1 MLDSLN
7 MLKSD
12 GKEYTIK
19 TTWKYIVFWEKKNV
33 CLYIIGY
40 LFSKAWGMANLKTS
54 SLVGF
59 LKLLRDM
66 TSLTASSWLKESLC
80 KTGITSLFNGHSTW
94 PASTIYDNVTG
105 VSVFNI
111 MKRGKWFK
119 KFSKTLWKRC
129 VIFLSYFVILFL
141 NSPLNH
147 FQSSTEQKKI
157 WCGILH
163 ITFTCAQRE
172 DLVKRSPEKFTK
184 NNKKN
189 PPLVIEY
196 GYDSEA
202 SVIKG

>member
-1 MLDSLN
+1 
-7 MLKSD
+7 
-12 GKEYTIK
+12 
-19 TTWKYIVFWEKKNV
+19 
-33 CLYIIGY
+33 
-40 LFSKAWGMANLKTS
+40 
-54 SLVGF
+54 
-59 LKLLRDM
+59 M

-80 KTGITSLFNGHSTW
+80 KTSLFNGHSTW

-105 VSVFNI
+105 VSAFNI
-111 MKRGKWFK
+111 MKRGRWFK

-129 VIFLSYFVILFL
+129 VIFLSYFLILFL
-141 NSPLNH
+141 NGSINY
-147 FQSSTEQKKI
+147 FQSSTEQEKI
-157 WCGILH
+157 WCSILH